1 MAVERAPVLE
11 QPIEA
16 RVGRYEHDT
25 EGHEAEDIVVGQ
37 LAALG
42 LPIERATIEQDER
55 EGWDFRVGPVKV
67 DVTFDQKKYELE
79 LAALE
84 KVAERGVFQPGEVI
98 LPIKMPKMDPELI
111 RSDPNTQRDL
121 ARVMWGRFLDEVK
134 VRFPPSVSAS
144 VMRQIANLMNER
156 QKRTA

>member
-1 MAVERAPVLE
+1 MAVERVPAYEPATEV
-11 QPIEA
+11 
-16 RVGRYEHDT
+16 RVGRFEHDT
-25 EGHEAEDIVVGQ
+25 EGHEAENIVVDQ

-42 LPIERATIEQDER
+42 LPIERATVEQDER
-55 EGWDFRVGPVKV
+55 EGWDFRVGPIKV
-67 DVTFDQKKYELE
+67 DVTFEQKKYERE

-84 KVAERGVFQPGEVI
+84 KVAKRGIFQPGEVV

-134 VRFPPSVSAS
+134 MRFPPGVSAS
-144 VMRQIANLMNER
+144 VMRQIASLMNER
-156 QKRTA
+156 QRQIG